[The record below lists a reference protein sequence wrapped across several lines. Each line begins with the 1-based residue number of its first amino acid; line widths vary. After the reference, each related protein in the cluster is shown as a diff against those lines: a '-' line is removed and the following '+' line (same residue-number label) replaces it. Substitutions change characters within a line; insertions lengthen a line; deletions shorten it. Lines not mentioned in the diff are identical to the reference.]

1 MAAAKKVTYTPPKT
15 AMPAKPSAPTAVDKI
30 LSASEKKRKLLA
42 EQVTVA
48 ERITLEDYEE
58 LESYPVW
65 EPYVYVKVLSHKR
78 EHTKRYYV
86 VEPEVSEDERRAIHI
101 IEDVLVR
108 ALNIK
113 IDDLKEEPEAY
124 LRNAT
129 TAIINSYALPILHEA
144 EDRIFYFIKRDLMGY
159 GPIDPLMND
168 PQIEDVSC
176 DGPSL
181 SIYIYHRKYE
191 SIETNI
197 SWANEAVLESYVIRL
212 AQRCGKHISVAEPLL
227 DATLMDGSRV
237 VMTLGRDISTRG
249 STFTIRK
256 FKEDPFTPP
265 NLIEFKTFSSLMLAY
280 IWLAV
285 QYGMSM
291 LYVGGTAS
299 GKTTSLNACSL
310 FIPRDAK
317 VVSIEE
323 TREIN
328 LPHPNW
334 IPGAT
339 REGFGGEGMKAGG
352 KMAGEVDMYDLLKA
366 ALRQRPEYII
376 VGEIRGPEAY
386 VLFQAMATGHTT
398 YSTVHA
404 DSVPSLIHRLENKPI
419 DIPRVMLPS
428 LDAISIQIQTRIGER
443 RVRRVKQLVE
453 IIGMDPHTQEL
464 LTNEA
469 FRWSPATDEYEFYG
483 KSYVLENIMVMS
495 NMSKSQIT
503 MELRTRQEI
512 LEWLVENDVMD
523 ISRVARVINQYYSR
537 PEEVRKLITGEMNL
551 GDLIG
556 AEAAASAADRE
567 KKAAP
572 PPVPRQVAPAPAPK
586 PPEVNFGGEVSSW
599 GEG

>member
-1 MAAAKKVTYTPPKT
+1 MATAKKVTYVPPKT
-15 AMPAKPSAPTAVDKI
+15 TMPAKPSAPVGQERI

-48 ERITLEDYEE
+48 EKINLEDYDE

-65 EPYVYVKVLSHKR
+65 EPYVYVKILNHKR
-78 EHTKRYYV
+78 EHMKRYYV
-86 VEPEVSEDERRAIHI
+86 VEPEVSEDERRAIQI

-108 ALNIK
+108 ALNIR
-113 IDDLKEEPEAY
+113 IDDLKEDPETY

-176 DGPSL
+176 DGPGIP
-181 SIYIYHRKYE
+181 IYIYHRKYE

-197 SWANEAVLESYVIRL
+197 AWANEAVLESYVIRL

-237 VMTLGRDISTRG
+237 VMTLGRDVSTRG

-291 LYVGGTAS
+291 LFVGGTAS

-310 FIPRDAK
+310 FIPREAK

-334 IPGAT
+334 VPGAT

-352 KMAGEVDMYDLLKA
+352 KMTGEVDMYDLLKA

-428 LDAISIQIQTRIGER
+428 LDAVTIQIQTRIGEK
-443 RVRRVKQLVE
+443 RVRRIKQLVE
-453 IIGMDPHTQEL
+453 VIGMDPHTQEL

-523 ISRVARVINQYYSR
+523 IARVARVINQYYSR
-537 PEEVRKLITGEMNL
+537 PEEVKKLIIGEITL
-551 GDLIG
+551 EELIG
-556 AEAAASAADRE
+556 AEAAAATE
-567 KKAAP
+567 VKKIAP
-572 PPVPRQVAPAPAPK
+572 SVPKQVAPPLAPK
-586 PPEVNFGGEVSSW
+586 PPEVDFGGEVSSW
-599 GEG
+599 GGG